1 MSDDEITGL
10 RYANERLRE
19 QRDTALALAEQ
30 RAEALKGVEWG
41 GSTTRNGINV
51 LACCPACR
59 AIRGIDLH
67 APLCWLAAALRD
79 TPEPKAELAV
89 AALPPRPHSS
99 DALALNAA

>member
-67 APLCWLAAALRD
+67 APLCYLAAALAK
-79 TPEPKAELAV
+79 PG
-89 AALPPRPHSS
+89 S
-99 DALALNAA
+99 DAANLEGCG